1 MVDCRRFRR
10 DHLAYLEQALPD
22 EAQQWAELHVVQ
34 CAACGAH
41 DALVRRSLMAARSL
55 PDVVPTDGFLARLQ
69 ARLEGCGFAACG
81 YPHERGAWPPAFTDV
96 VGDPVR
102 DERGGDGLEA
112 DGEEGRGEL
121 ARWRRRLRSGSAG

>member
-1 MVDCRRFRR
+1 MVDCHRFRR
-10 DHLAYLEQALPD
+10 DHLAYLDQALPG
-22 EAQQWAELHVVQ
+22 EAQQWAELHVVR

-69 ARLEGCGFAACG
+69 ARLAGCGFAACG
-81 YPHERGAWPPAFTDV
+81 YPH
-96 VGDPVR
+96 
-102 DERGGDGLEA
+102 ERGGDGLEA